1 MEKQVQT
8 MNQNELVEIEGV
20 KITRSQ
26 IDLIK
31 RTIFVGCNDDELRL
45 FFYEC
50 ARRGVHPMDRM
61 IYPVSRKDKE
71 GNRRVTFQL
80 GIDYLRAAAEETG
93 RYGGQRSIEYGP
105 NIKQAT
111 DEGDLTVP
119 EWAEAKVLRRDS
131 ETNETAEIPY
141 RVHWVEYYPGQRLGH
156 MWRKMPHNQLGKCAE
171 AAALRKAFPRKL
183 GGLYINEEME
193 QAETVPFTPIPMP
206 KEKQGPS
213 GPPENGEQPA
223 PNTISE
229 AQRKRFYAIAKKTGA
244 TDQQIKDW
252 LKEVYGLEHTGDIP
266 KASYDEVCQ
275 RVDKEFSEPGAEG

>member
-1 MEKQVQT
+1 
-8 MNQNELVEIEGV
+8 
-20 KITRSQ
+20 
-26 IDLIK
+26 
-31 RTIFVGCNDDELRL
+31 
-45 FFYEC
+45 
-50 ARRGVHPMDRM
+50 M

-71 GNRRVTFQL
+71 GSRRVTFQL

-105 NIKQAT
+105 NIKQTT
-111 DEGDLTVP
+111 DEGDIAVP

-131 ETNETAEIPY
+131 ETNETAEVPY

-206 KEKQGPS
+206 GEKKLP
-213 GPPENGEQPA
+213 PPEGQTEQPTA
-223 PNTISE
+223 NNVIALIDKITQKDGKGAKGPFTRTTLHVGDKTYSTFSQTIAE
-229 AQRKRFYAIAKKTGA
+229 TAKKA
-244 TDQQIKDW
+244 QE
-252 LKEVYGLEHTGDIP
+252 LGL
-266 KASYDEVCQ
+266 
-275 RVDKEFSEPGAEG
+275 RVDFNYKVGSYGAEIVELGIEEQGEPGSEG